1 MSRTVLRGRVD
12 AATFVSAGEPAE
24 ERGEDMV
31 YGLLWDTV
39 ADAMLM
45 IYEVWMY
52 YVPHSE
58 LAERGT
64 QSIIVY
70 LSPFHFSKRS
80 SKGDT
85 PPFAL

>member
-12 AATFVSAGEPAE
+12 EATFASAGEPAE

-31 YGLLWDTV
+31 YGLLWSIV
-39 ADAMLM
+39 ADSMLM
-45 IYEVWMY
+45 IYREVWMY

-64 QSIIVY
+64 QSIIMY
-70 LSPFHFSKRS
+70 LSPFH
-80 SKGDT
+80 
-85 PPFAL
+85 

>member
-12 AATFVSAGEPAE
+12 EATFVSAGEPAE

-31 YGLLWDTV
+31 YGLLWSIV
-39 ADAMLM
+39 ADSMLM
-45 IYEVWMY
+45 IYREVWMY

-64 QSIIVY
+64 QSIIMY
-70 LSPFHFSKRS
+70 LSPFH
-80 SKGDT
+80 
-85 PPFAL
+85 

>member
-12 AATFVSAGEPAE
+12 EATFASAGEPAG

-31 YGLLWDTV
+31 YGLLWSIV
-39 ADAMLM
+39 ADSMLM
-45 IYEVWMY
+45 IYREVWMY

-64 QSIIVY
+64 QSIIMY
-70 LSPFHFSKRS
+70 LSPFH
-80 SKGDT
+80 
-85 PPFAL
+85 